1 MFTSALSAA
10 IRGMECCIVS
20 VEADVRDGL
29 PHFSM
34 VGCLGADVKEA
45 GERVRTAVSNSGIK
59 LPPKKITINLSPAN
73 IKKEGTGFD
82 LPIAASILAAL
93 GYVAQSSLEG
103 KLFAGELSLNGKIN
117 GVPGILLMTD
127 AAKEFGIKKI
137 VVSEENAKEG
147 AVIEGIEVIGLKNIP
162 ELIEYLNNEA
172 AHLPEYVDA
181 EKLFCFQEKKYKLD
195 FEEINGQKAMK
206 RAAEVAAAGF
216 HNLLLIGPPGGGKS
230 MAAKR
235 IPTILP
241 DLTKEESLEITKVYS
256 VAGLLSKEEALIQKR
271 PFWSPHHTISAAALS
286 GGGKY
291 PKPGIISLSH
301 RGVLFLDELTEFKR
315 DVLEIMRQPLEDKE
329 ICIARASGSF
339 TFPAD
344 FMLVAAMNPC
354 SCGYFPD
361 KQKCSCSN
369 FAVKRYLSKISRPL
383 LDRIDICTEVGMIE
397 YNQLKE
403 VRKEETSEM
412 IRRRV
417 KKAREIQKERYE
429 RSRIRFN
436 SELLPEDMKKY
447 CKLGR
452 KEEELMEQ
460 IFKKMDLTAR
470 SYYKIIKT
478 ARTIADLEGAD
489 KISGVHISEAAGY
502 RLKSW

>member
-1 MFTSALSAA
+1 M
-10 IRGMECCIVS
+10 
-20 VEADVRDGL
+20 
-29 PHFSM
+29 
-34 VGCLGADVKEA
+34 
-45 GERVRTAVSNSGIK
+45 
-59 LPPKKITINLSPAN
+59 
-73 IKKEGTGFD
+73 
-82 LPIAASILAAL
+82 
-93 GYVAQSSLEG
+93 
-103 KLFAGELSLNGKIN
+103 
-117 GVPGILLMTD
+117 
-127 AAKEFGIKKI
+127 
-137 VVSEENAKEG
+137 
-147 AVIEGIEVIGLKNIP
+147 
-162 ELIEYLNNEA
+162 
-172 AHLPEYVDA
+172 PEYVDA